1 VNYREAYGMYACNGV
16 LFNHES
22 PVRGETFVTRK
33 ITRALP
39 RIKLGMQDCLY
50 LGNLNARRDWGHAR
64 DYVELQWLMLQ
75 QEQAED
81 FVIATGEQHSIREFV
96 EVAAAELELQV
107 DWRGKA
113 ENECGYDQHGNCIVR
128 VDPEYLRPAEVDSL
142 VGDSTKA
149 RLKLGW
155 TPRVSFRQLVK
166 EMVAADRDAA
176 ERDRMVMKSGYKV
189 KAQHQ

>member
-1 VNYREAYGMYACNGV
+1 
-16 LFNHES
+16 
-22 PVRGETFVTRK
+22 
-33 ITRALP
+33 
-39 RIKLGMQDCLY
+39 
-50 LGNLNARRDWGHAR
+50 
-64 DYVELQWLMLQ
+64 
-75 QEQAED
+75 
-81 FVIATGEQHSIREFV
+81 
-96 EVAAAELELQV
+96 
-107 DWRGKA
+107 
-113 ENECGYDQHGNCIVR
+113 
-128 VDPEYLRPAEVDSL
+128 LRPAEVDSL